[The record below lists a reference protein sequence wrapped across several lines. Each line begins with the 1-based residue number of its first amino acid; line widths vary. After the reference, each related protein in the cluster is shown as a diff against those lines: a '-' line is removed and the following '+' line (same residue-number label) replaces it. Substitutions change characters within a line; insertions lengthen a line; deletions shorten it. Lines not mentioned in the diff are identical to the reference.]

1 MATDTLDK
9 THTDHHATDNGS
21 WEGGEYPFKVGYGK
35 LMIWYFLLSDAFT
48 FAGFLIAYGTLRF
61 SSPSWPVPDFV
72 FSTFPF
78 LGANNPLLFVTLM
91 TFVLLFSSFTM
102 IRAVQEGHRENRRG
116 VVKWM
121 TLTILG
127 GLGFLGCQAWEWTT
141 LIATE
146 HMTVSTNPFGTHTE
160 AGVYL
165 GPDGKESDE
174 TFDAGTSYLIH
185 KMDLPAADAEAH
197 GDVGDRSEGSILNI
211 GHAGTITSSA
221 PAEHQVGSG
230 TAAGVAVDSIAQDS
244 AAEEHADPEVKEEV
258 MARMGGAEGEGTSH
272 AAGEH
277 ETDDEHATGQ
287 MSDHG
292 EQDAHGDEH
301 DAHHAYPG
309 PGDYPDAIVDERGY
323 IHRKY
328 IASSGEH
335 AGMVMSE
342 QFGPK
347 AFGALFFFITGF
359 HGFHVFSGV
368 IFLLIIMINVMS
380 GIYVA
385 RRNGNEMVEKI
396 GLYWHFV
403 DLVWVFVFLVF
414 YLL

>member
-9 THTDHHATDNGS
+9 KHTDHDSTANAS
-21 WEGGEYPFKVGYGK
+21 WDGAEYPFKVGYGK

-61 SSPSWPVPDFV
+61 SMPSWPVPDYV

-78 LGANNPLLFVTLM
+78 LEGHHPLLFVTLM

-116 VVKWM
+116 VAIWM
-121 TLTILG
+121 GLTIIG

-141 LIATE
+141 LIGKE
-146 HMTVSTNPFGTHTE
+146 HMSVTTNPFGTHTE
-160 AGVYL
+160 SGIYL
-165 GPDGKESDE
+165 DASGKESSE
-174 TFDAGTSYLIH
+174 AFTAGTTYLLH
-185 KMDLPAADAEAH
+185 KATFESDHAATPAHADEAAAHGGEAAHADAAGH
-197 GDVGDRSEGSILNI
+197 G
-211 GHAGTITSSA
+211 GHTYKA
-221 PAEHQVGSG
+221 
-230 TAAGVAVDSIAQDS
+230 
-244 AAEEHADPEVKEEV
+244 
-258 MARMGGAEGEGTSH
+258 
-272 AAGEH
+272 
-277 ETDDEHATGQ
+277 
-287 MSDHG
+287 
-292 EQDAHGDEH
+292 
-301 DAHHAYPG
+301 
-309 PGDYPDAIVDERGY
+309 PGDYPDAVVDERGY

-328 IASSGEH
+328 IVSDGEH
-335 AGMVMSE
+335 AGRTKSE
-342 QFGPK
+342 AFGPK

-368 IFLLIIMINVMS
+368 VFLLIILINVLS